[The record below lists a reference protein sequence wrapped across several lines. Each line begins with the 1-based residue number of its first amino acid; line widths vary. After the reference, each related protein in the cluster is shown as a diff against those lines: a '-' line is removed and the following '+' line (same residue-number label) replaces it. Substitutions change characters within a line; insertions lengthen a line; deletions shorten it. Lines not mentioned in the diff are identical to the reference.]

1 MLFNDCLVVFSL
13 ALLFLRFQGV
23 LASYAQTLGVGTDRL
38 FGGYMTTILKH
49 KFSRRELAAVFF
61 GVLATPS
68 LAATD
73 PAERYVGKIADEVMG
88 LANGSARGNAL
99 RGKFAS
105 LLNRYI
111 NLPSIANFA
120 LGPYQKQLPAGER
133 AEFYNLFNNYAAAL
147 FVFYVDD
154 FQGTSLDITSND
166 TQGSFTTIDSAIVLK
181 NGGRQKIKWR
191 LVPTGGGYK
200 ISDINIKGVWLTIA
214 TKDRFHKVLSG
225 SKGDFDAL
233 FAELKSAETW

>member
-1 MLFNDCLVVFSL
+1 MLFNDCLAVFSL
-13 ALLFLRFQGV
+13 DLLFSYFQGV
-23 LASYAQTLGVGTDRL
+23 LVSYAQTLGGGTYRL
-38 FGGYMTTILKH
+38 FGGHMTTNLRH
-49 KFSRRELAAVFF
+49 KFSRRELGAVFL
-61 GVLATPS
+61 GLLAAPS

-88 LANGSARGNAL
+88 LANSSAKGNAL

-111 NLPSIANFA
+111 TLQSIANFA
-120 LGPYQKQLPAGER
+120 LGPYQKQLPAGEK
-133 AEFYNLFNNYAAAL
+133 AEFYNLFSNYAAAL
-147 FVFYVDD
+147 FVYYVDE

-166 TQGSFTTIDSAIVLK
+166 TQGNYTTIDSAIVLK
-181 NGGRQKIKWR
+181 SGGRQKIKWR
-191 LVPTGGGYK
+191 LVPVGGGYK